1 MVEQGAGVA
10 GNRAGSHKAGHCH
23 LRPEEGGGAPILLF
37 SVHHSHGELRER
49 EGERERE
56 RGGGRVSEVEYIW
69 KHQKIA
75 HAAYTDTM
83 HVRVIHAHVSLSLS
97 LSFIHSFIY

>member
-49 EGERERE
+49 EVERERE
-56 RGGGRVSEVEYIW
+56 RDSLRGGALALSKKWYKDCFGGA
-69 KHQKIA
+69 HQK
-75 HAAYTDTM
+75 
-83 HVRVIHAHVSLSLS
+83 VGG
-97 LSFIHSFIY
+97 